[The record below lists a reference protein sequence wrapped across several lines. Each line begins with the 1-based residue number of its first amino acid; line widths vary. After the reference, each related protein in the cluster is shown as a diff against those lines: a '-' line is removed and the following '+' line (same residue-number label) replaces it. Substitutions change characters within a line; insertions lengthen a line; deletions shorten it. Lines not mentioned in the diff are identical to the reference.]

1 MRGEGGDDERKRSN
15 EEAAGKVGDQEGIS
29 IAIVLAMSIVIS
41 MLISISI

>member
-1 MRGEGGDDERKRSN
+1 MRAEGGADERKRSN

-41 MLISISI
+41 MLISVSI